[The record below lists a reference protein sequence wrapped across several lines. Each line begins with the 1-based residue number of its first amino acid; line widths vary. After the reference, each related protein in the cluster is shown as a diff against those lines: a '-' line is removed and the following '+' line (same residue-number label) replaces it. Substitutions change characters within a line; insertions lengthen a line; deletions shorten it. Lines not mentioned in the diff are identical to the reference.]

1 MNRESR
7 SDAESYSDRAVERVP
22 AGAPNWVTETLID
35 QTLQIWQPYYSY
47 RLTREDALVIIKNV
61 GRLFEVMSRGA
72 EE

>member
-1 MNRESR
+1 MDLS
-7 SDAESYSDRAVERVP
+7 SQPDAESHASRSVERIP

-35 QTLQIWQPYYSY
+35 QTLEIWQPYYSY

-61 GRLFEVMSRGA
+61 GRLFEVMSRGT

>member
-1 MNRESR
+1 MQPESQ
-7 SDAESYSDRAVERVP
+7 SHAESHPNHSVERVP
-22 AGAPNWVTETLID
+22 AGTPNWVTANLID

>member
-1 MNRESR
+1 MKRSSQSDTASSSSR
-7 SDAESYSDRAVERVP
+7 SVECVP

-35 QTLQIWQPYYSY
+35 KTLEIWQPYYSY